1 MKVNHQ
7 RILKNFLEI
16 TKIYAPSDEEKNMLD
31 YAKKELTKLGC
42 KIYVDKAGK
51 KFGSTAEGNL
61 TANFK
66 GTIKSA
72 PFILGGHLDTVRP
85 CKGVKPVIK
94 NGKVYSDGKTILGAD
109 DRAGIA
115 IIFEILRTLK
125 ENKVKHPPLDIIF
138 TLCEE
143 GGMYGSKYL
152 DTKIIK
158 GKEGILLDSESNEEL
173 VVNAP
178 KAILFNVTIKGVASH
193 AGVAPEKGIS
203 AIEVAAKAISMMKL
217 GRIDPMT
224 IANIGVVQGGQS
236 TNVVMPELII
246 RGEARSRTK
255 GHLEKELKHIE
266 ECFKK
271 AAKMF
276 VKKVDG
282 KTIKPEIIWS
292 TELKYP
298 LLNIE
303 PKSDLITLIKNCGK
317 KLGLNIQTATCGG
330 GFDANIL
337 AGKGLSMPII
347 GIGYDNEHTTRE
359 YLDIETFFKTADLV
373 LDIVLNYKK

>member
-7 RILKNFLEI
+7 RMLKNFLEI
-16 TKIYAPSDEEKNMLD
+16 TKIYAPSGEEKGMLD

-42 KIYVDKAGK
+42 KVYIDKAGK
-51 KFGSTAEGNL
+51 TFGSTAQGNL

-66 GTIKSA
+66 GNIKSA

-85 CKGVKPVIK
+85 CKNIKPIIK
-94 NGKVYSDGKTILGAD
+94 NGKVITDGKTILGAD
-109 DRAGIA
+109 DRAGLA
-115 IIFEILRTLK
+115 MIFEIIRTLK
-125 ENKVKHPPLDIIF
+125 ENKVKHPPVDIIM

-143 GGMYGSKYL
+143 GGMFGAKGL

-158 GKEGILLDSESNEEL
+158 GKEGMLLDSESNEEL

-178 KAILFNVTIKGVASH
+178 KAITFNVTIKGVASH
-193 AGVAPEKGIS
+193 AGIAPEKGIN
-203 AIEVAAKAISMMKL
+203 AMQVASKAISMMRL

-224 IANIGVVQGGQS
+224 ISNIGIVNGGQS
-236 TNVVMPELII
+236 TNVVMPELTIQ
-246 RGEARSRTK
+246 GEARSRIK

-266 ECFKK
+266 DCFKK

-282 KTIKPEIIWS
+282 KTIKPEIIWK

-303 PKSDLITLIKNCGK
+303 PKSALISHIKKCGK
-317 KLGLNIQTATCGG
+317 KFGLNIQTASSGG
-330 GFDANIL
+330 GFDANVL

-347 GIGYDNEHTTRE
+347 GVGYADEHTTKE
-359 YLDIETFFKTADLV
+359 SLDIETFFQTADLV

>member
-1 MKVNHQ
+1 MKINHQ
-7 RILKNFLEI
+7 RMLKNFLEI
-16 TKIYAPSDEEKNMLD
+16 TKIYAPSGEEKNMLD

-42 KIYVDKAGK
+42 KVYIDKAGK
-51 KFGSTAEGNL
+51 NFGSTAQGNL

-85 CKGVKPVIK
+85 CKGVKPSIK
-94 NGKVYSDGKTILGAD
+94 NGKVVTDGTTILGAD
-109 DRAGIA
+109 DRAGLA
-115 IIFEILRTLK
+115 IIFEVLRTLK
-125 ENKVKHPPLDIIF
+125 ENKIKHPPVDIIF

-158 GKEGILLDSESNEEL
+158 GKEGLLLDSESNEEL

-178 KAILFNVTIKGVASH
+178 KAVLFYATIKGVASH
-193 AGVAPEKGIS
+193 AGIAPEKGIS
-203 AIEVAAKAISMMKL
+203 AIEVAAKAISMMRL

-224 IANIGVVQGGQS
+224 ISNIGIVNGGQS
-236 TNVVMPELII
+236 TNVVMPELTIQ
-246 RGEARSRTK
+246 GEARSRTK

-282 KTIKPEIIWS
+282 KTIKPEIIWT

-298 LLNIE
+298 LLNIK
-303 PKSDLITLIKNCGK
+303 PKSALITHIKNCGK
-317 KLGLNIQTATCGG
+317 KWGLNIQTASSGG
-330 GFDANIL
+330 GFDANVL

-347 GIGYDNEHTTRE
+347 GIGYDKEHTTKE
-359 YLDIETFFKTADLV
+359 CLDIETFFKTADLV
-373 LDIVLNYKK
+373 LDVVVNYKR

>member
-7 RILKNFLEI
+7 RMLKNFLEI

-109 DRAGIA
+109 DRAGLA

-236 TNVVMPELII
+236 TNVVMPELTI

>member
-1 MKVNHQ
+1 MKINHQ
-7 RILKNFLEI
+7 RMLKNFMEI
-16 TKIYAPSDEEKNMLD
+16 TKIYAPSGEEKNMLD

-42 KIYVDKAGK
+42 KVYIDKAGK
-51 KFGSTAEGNL
+51 KFGSTAQGNL

-85 CKGVKPVIK
+85 CKGVKPSIK
-94 NGKVYSDGKTILGAD
+94 NGKVITDGKTILGAD
-109 DRAGIA
+109 DRAGLA
-115 IIFEILRTLK
+115 IIFEVLRTLK
-125 ENKVKHPPLDIIF
+125 ENKIKHPPVDIIF

-158 GKEGILLDSESNEEL
+158 GKEGLLLDSESNEEL

-178 KAILFNVTIKGVASH
+178 KAVLFYATIKGVASH
-193 AGVAPEKGIS
+193 AGVAPEKGIN
-203 AIEVAAKAISMMKL
+203 ALQVASKAISMMRL

-224 IANIGVVQGGQS
+224 ISNIGIVNGGQS
-236 TNVVMPELII
+236 TNVVMPELTLK
-246 RGEARSRTK
+246 GEARSRIK

-266 ECFKK
+266 DCFKK

-303 PKSDLITLIKNCGK
+303 PKSALITHIKNCGK
-317 KLGLNIQTATCGG
+317 KFGLNIKTSSCGG

-337 AGKGLSMPII
+337 AGKGLFTPII
-347 GIGYDNEHTTRE
+347 GIGYNNEHTTKE
-359 YLDIETFFKTADLV
+359 CLDIETFFKTADLV
-373 LDIVLNYKK
+373 LDIIVNYKK

>member
-1 MKVNHQ
+1 MQVNHQ
-7 RILKNFLEI
+7 RMLKNFLEI
-16 TKIYAPSDEEKNMLD
+16 TKIYAPSGEEKAMLD
-31 YAKKELTKLGC
+31 HAKKELTKLGC
-42 KIYVDKAGK
+42 KVYIDKAGK
-51 KFGSTAEGNL
+51 TFGSTAQGNL

-66 GTIKSA
+66 GNIKSA

-85 CKGVKPVIK
+85 CKGVKPSVK
-94 NGKVYSDGKTILGAD
+94 NGKVITDGKTILGAD
-109 DRAGIA
+109 DRAGLA
-115 IIFEILRTLK
+115 MIFEILRTLK
-125 ENKVKHPPLDIIF
+125 ENKVKHPPVDIIL

-158 GKEGILLDSESNEEL
+158 GKEGLLLDSESNEEL

-178 KAILFNVTIKGVASH
+178 KAVLFYATIKGVASH
-193 AGVAPEKGIS
+193 AGVAPEKGIN
-203 AIEVAAKAISMMKL
+203 ALQVAAKAISMMRL

-224 IANIGVVQGGQS
+224 ISNIGVVNGGQS
-236 TNVVMPELII
+236 TNVVMPELTLK
-246 RGEARSRTK
+246 GEVRSRTK

-266 ECFKK
+266 DCFKK

-298 LLNIE
+298 LLDIA
-303 PKSDLITLIKNCGK
+303 PKSALITHIKNCGK
-317 KLGLNIQTATCGG
+317 KFGLNIKTASSGG
-330 GFDANIL
+330 GFDANVL
-337 AGKGLSMPII
+337 AGKGLFMPII
-347 GIGYDNEHTTRE
+347 GVGYADEHTTKE
-359 YLDIETFFKTADLV
+359 SLDIETFFKTADLV

>member
-7 RILKNFLEI
+7 RMLKNFLEI

>member
-1 MKVNHQ
+1 MKINHQ
-7 RILKNFLEI
+7 RMLKNFLEI

-31 YAKKELTKLGC
+31 YAQKELKKLGC
-42 KIYVDKAGK
+42 KVYVDKAGK
-51 KFGSTAEGNL
+51 KFGSTAQGNL

-66 GTIKSA
+66 GNIKSA

-85 CKGVKPVIK
+85 CKGIKTVVK

-109 DRAGIA
+109 DRAGLA

-178 KAILFNVTIKGVASH
+178 KAVLFNVTIKGVASH
-193 AGVAPEKGIS
+193 AGIAPEKGIS
-203 AIEVAAKAISMMKL
+203 AIEVASKAISMMKL

-224 IANIGVVQGGQS
+224 IANIGIVNGGQS
-236 TNVVMPELII
+236 TNVVMPELTIN
-246 RGEARSRTK
+246 GEARSRTK

-266 ECFKK
+266 DCFKK

-303 PKSDLITLIKNCGK
+303 PKSSLITHIKNCGK
-317 KLGLNIQTATCGG
+317 KFGLNIKTSSCGG

-337 AGKGLSMPII
+337 AGKGLLMPII
-347 GIGYDNEHTTRE
+347 GVGYENEHTTKE
-359 YLDIETFFKTADLV
+359 NLDIETFFKTADLV

>member
-7 RILKNFLEI
+7 RMLKNFLEI

-31 YAKKELTKLGC
+31 YAKKELTKLSC
-42 KIYVDKAGK
+42 KTYVDDAGK
-51 KFGSTAEGNL
+51 KFGSTAKGNL

-66 GTIKSA
+66 GTIKSS

-94 NGKVYSDGKTILGAD
+94 NGKVYSDGTTILGAD
-109 DRAGIA
+109 DRAGLA
-115 IIFEILRTLK
+115 IIFEVLRTLK
-125 ENKVKHPPLDIIF
+125 ENKVKHPPVDIIF

-178 KAILFNVTIKGVASH
+178 KAVLFYVTIKGVASH

-203 AIEVAAKAISMMKL
+203 AIEVAAKAISMMRL

-224 IANIGVVQGGQS
+224 ISNIGVVQGGQS
-236 TNVVMPELII
+236 TNVVMPELTI

-282 KTIKPEIIWS
+282 KTIKPEIIWK

-298 LLNIE
+298 LLNIA
-303 PKSDLITLIKNCGK
+303 PKSALITHIKNCGK
-317 KLGLNIQTATCGG
+317 KFGLNIKTATCGG

>member
-7 RILKNFLEI
+7 RMLKNFLEI

-85 CKGVKPVIK
+85 CRGVKPVIK

-236 TNVVMPELII
+236 TNVVMPELTI